1 MRGVMTLFRLT
12 RSVELA
18 KALPK
23 GVQASPLAQTSR
35 QSWGEIDKSVFQTGK
50 ATPDPGEKTGPL
62 PVAAVATVDAEPP
75 AKAEGG
81 GEAPKKAAK
90 ARIVVVGTPHFAPN
104 QSPPPHAPR
113 HFFLHLL

>member
-18 KALPK
+18 KVLPK

-35 QSWGEIDKSVFQTGK
+35 QSWGETDKNVFQTGK

-62 PVAAVATVDAEPP
+62 PVAVVATVDAEPP

-81 GEAPKKAAK
+81 RDALQKPAK
-90 ARIVVVGTPHFAPN
+90 ARI
-104 QSPPPHAPR
+104 
-113 HFFLHLL
+113 LLVATADF